1 MGLMHTTFKDKNG
14 NVILEAEI
22 HVINQDGTEAAKEL
36 MTMYNLDEINIENQ
50 NDTVTLKTPKNGRK

>member
-1 MGLMHTTFKDKNG
+1 MMQTTFKDKKG

-36 MTMYNLDEINIENQ
+36 MTMYNLDEMNIENQ
-50 NDTVTLKTPKNGRK
+50 NDTITLKTPKNGRK

>member
-1 MGLMHTTFKDKNG
+1 MQTTFKDKNG

-36 MTMYNLDEINIENQ
+36 MTMYNLDEMNIENQ
-50 NDTVTLKTPKNGRK
+50 NDTITLKTPKNGRK

>member
-1 MGLMHTTFKDKNG
+1 MGMMQTTFKDKNG
-14 NVILEAEI
+14 NIILEAEI

-50 NDTVTLKTPKNGRK
+50 NDKVTLKTPKNGRK

>member
-1 MGLMHTTFKDKNG
+1 MQTTFKDKNG
-14 NVILEAEI
+14 NVILQAEI

-50 NDTVTLKTPKNGRK
+50 NDTVTLKLPKNGRK

>member
-1 MGLMHTTFKDKNG
+1 MMHTIFKDKNG

-36 MTMYNLDEINIENQ
+36 MTMYNIDEMNIENQ
-50 NDTVTLKTPKNGRK
+50 NDTITIKTPKNGRK

>member
-1 MGLMHTTFKDKNG
+1 MHTTFKDKNG

-36 MTMYNLDEINIENQ
+36 MTMYNLDEMNIENQ
-50 NDTVTLKTPKNGRK
+50 NDEVTIKTPKNGRK

>member
-1 MGLMHTTFKDKNG
+1 MMHTTFKDKNG

-50 NDTVTLKTPKNGRK
+50 NDTVTIKPPKNGRK

>member
-1 MGLMHTTFKDKNG
+1 MQTTFKDKNG

-36 MTMYNLDEINIENQ
+36 MTMYNLDEMNIENQ
-50 NDTVTLKTPKNGRK
+50 NDEVTLKTPKNNKK

>member
-1 MGLMHTTFKDKNG
+1 MHTTFKDKNG

-36 MTMYNLDEINIENQ
+36 MTMYNLDEMNIENQ
-50 NDTVTLKTPKNGRK
+50 NDTVTIKTPKNNKK

>member
-1 MGLMHTTFKDKNG
+1 MHTTFKDKNG

-36 MTMYNLDEINIENQ
+36 MTMYNLDEMNIENQ
-50 NDTVTLKTPKNGRK
+50 NDEVTIKTPKNNKK

>member
-1 MGLMHTTFKDKNG
+1 MQTTFKDKNG

-36 MTMYNLDEINIENQ
+36 MTMYNLDEMNIENK
-50 NDTVTLKTPKNGRK
+50 NDIVTLKTPKNGRK

>member
-1 MGLMHTTFKDKNG
+1 MMHTTFKDKNG

>member
-1 MGLMHTTFKDKNG
+1 MHTTFKDKNG

-50 NDTVTLKTPKNGRK
+50 NDTVTIKTPKNGRK

>member
-1 MGLMHTTFKDKNG
+1 MMHTTFKDKNG

-36 MTMYNLDEINIENQ
+36 MTMLNIDEVNIENQ
-50 NDTVTLKTPKNGRK
+50 NDKVTLKTPKNNKK

>member
-1 MGLMHTTFKDKNG
+1 MMHTTFKDKNG

-50 NDTVTLKTPKNGRK
+50 NDIVTLKTPKNGRK

>member
-1 MGLMHTTFKDKNG
+1 MMQTKFKDKNG
-14 NVILEAEI
+14 NIILEAEI

-50 NDTVTLKTPKNGRK
+50 NDEVTIKTPKNNKK

>member
-1 MGLMHTTFKDKNG
+1 MHTTFKDKNG
-14 NVILEAEI
+14 NIILEAEI

-50 NDTVTLKTPKNGRK
+50 NDEVTIKTPKNNKK

>member
-1 MGLMHTTFKDKNG
+1 MHTTFKDKNG

-50 NDTVTLKTPKNGRK
+50 NDKVTIKTPKNGRK

>member
-1 MGLMHTTFKDKNG
+1 MHTTFKDKNG
-14 NVILEAEI
+14 ETILEAEI

-50 NDTVTLKTPKNGRK
+50 NDVVTLKTPKNGRK

>member
-1 MGLMHTTFKDKNG
+1 MHTTFKDKNG
-14 NVILEAEI
+14 NIILEAEI

-50 NDTVTLKTPKNGRK
+50 NDIVTLKTPKNGRK